1 MNTSMV
7 RFWLLLVLGLLAI
20 GMVGN
25 FDVAE
30 EYVLG
35 AMEKEMR
42 PARVMQVERELAC
55 DCTMMNVERKWRE
68 YQIAQKP
75 DRQPCHIFCQYG
87 KPKLIAEKL

>member
-30 EYVLG
+30 EISIE
-35 AMEKEMR
+35 AEEKAIR
-42 PARVMQVERELAC
+42 PARVMHEYHRELLC
-55 DCTMMNVERKWRE
+55 DCLKVHRGRHLATQVVHQRDRE
-68 YQIAQKP
+68 LCRATCIYEGGSITK
-75 DRQPCHIFCQYG
+75 G
-87 KPKLIAEKL
+87 TL